1 MPIVIDKIGREYQV
15 KSLFKTGGTAHIFAK
30 GTTKKKAT
38 SQSKLLK
45 ALEKGFVE
53 DKYKTKKEKIQ
64 INKGLKLNKNIYM

>member
-15 KSLFKTGGTAHIFAK
+15 RSLFKTGGTAHIFAK

-38 SQSKLLK
+38 SQLKLLK

-53 DKYKTKKEKIQ
+53 DKYQTKKQKKKEDYAAR
-64 INKGLKLNKNIYM
+64 LNKRIV